1 MKNKGILEP
10 KSETGFNEF
19 KPGLEQ
25 GWHKKKPSPKNL
37 PKKHNKTHPKKTFV
51 SGLFWLYWVFLEF
64 F

>member
-25 GWHKKKPSPKNL
+25 GWHEKKPSPKL
-37 PKKHNKTHPKKTFV
+37 TNKTHLKKPTCK
-51 SGLFWLYWVFLEF
+51 WDFLGFIGF
-64 F
+64 FK